1 MLINKQILKIFGAIS
16 LIILIIT
23 LITLKVINDIN
34 EVNNE
39 TNTETNTETLI
50 YDLGEKVLFIP
61 NNEIG
66 RITRITL
73 TRFYLTFSDQSTIML
88 NKKDGK
94 ITKLNNKKG
103 EPKLTE

>member
-34 EVNNE
+34 DINEANN
-39 TNTETNTETLI
+39 ETNTETLI